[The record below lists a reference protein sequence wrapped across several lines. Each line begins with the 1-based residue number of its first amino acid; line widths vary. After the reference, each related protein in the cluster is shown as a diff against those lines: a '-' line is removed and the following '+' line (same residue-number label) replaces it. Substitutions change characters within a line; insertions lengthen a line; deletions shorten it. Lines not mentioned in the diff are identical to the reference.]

1 METFYIFS
9 FAYLVKKDH
18 GKAVKKLK
26 SHIIPIV
33 LLALD
38 KEDLENGDR
47 GLHIAQYLPQS
58 KSLIHEILFL

>member
-1 METFYIFS
+1 M
-9 FAYLVKKDH
+9 KKDH

-58 KSLIHEILFL
+58 KLLNHKELKL

>member
-1 METFYIFS
+1 M
-9 FAYLVKKDH
+9 KKDH

-58 KSLIHEILFL
+58 VSLIHEILNL